1 MSVYIGLDPGKKGAM
16 AAVHEDGSVSVIPFD
31 ERRYIVFLGLIA
43 GNDVKCCI
51 EQVHSLPR
59 EGVKSVWSFGQ
70 NYGWITGI
78 LDAFGIPYQAVPPNK
93 WKREYSLL
101 KADKKQSTEVCRRL
115 FPNVS
120 LKRTERCKKD
130 DDNMAEA
137 LLLCE
142 YARRHF

>member
-1 MSVYIGLDPGKKGAM
+1 MSVYVGIDPGKKGAL
-16 AAVHEDGSVSVIPFD
+16 AAIHKDGSVSVIPFD

-51 EQVHSLPR
+51 EDVHAMHGN
-59 EGVKSVWSFGQ
+59 GVTASFNFGKS
-70 NYGWITGI
+70 YGWLLGM
-78 LDAFGIPYQAVPPNK
+78 LDTLEIPYQAVSVQK
-93 WKREYSLL
+93 WKREYGLTSD
-101 KADKKQSTEVCRRL
+101 KAKSIEVCHRL

-120 LKRTERCKKD
+120 LKRTVRCKKD

>member
-1 MSVYIGLDPGKKGAM
+1 MGIAIGIDPGKKGAM
-16 AAVHEDGSVSVIPFD
+16 AAIHEDGSVSVIPFD
-31 ERRYIVFLGLIA
+31 ERRYIVFLGLIS

-51 EQVHSLPR
+51 EDVHAIRGNGITSSFVF
-59 EGVKSVWSFGQ
+59 GKS
-70 NYGWITGI
+70 YGWLLGM
-78 LDAFGIPYQAVPPNK
+78 LDTLGIPYQAVSVQK
-93 WKREYSLL
+93 WKKEYGLNSD
-101 KADKKQSTEVCRRL
+101 KAKSIEVCHRL

-130 DDNMAEA
+130 DDGLAEA